1 MAEGISIER
10 RHWIY
15 RHALATRVTHWI
27 NALCLLILLLSGLQI
42 FNAHPALYFGVKSD
56 FEAPIL
62 EMKTTTAENIASG
75 AALRSAQSL
84 TRWAAAA
91 NAKQQSEDED
101 DEADENDEDE
111 STQPAYRGAVTAFGR
126 VFDTTGWFGYA
137 YGPDGKLA
145 TRGFPSAVT
154 LPGMK
159 DLATGRRWHFT
170 FAWLLVLNGLVY
182 LLFAFVTGHVRRD
195 LWASK
200 REWRN
205 IPHSIWE
212 HVRLRFPEGDEA
224 RRYNVLQKLAYLSV
238 IFIVIPVMVLTGMT
252 MSPGLDARFQFLA
265 PMFGGRQTART
276 IHFIF
281 AFGLVAFA
289 FIHIALVILSG
300 FANNMRSMIT
310 GRYVIASREREL
322 HDPAPPASS

>member
-1 MAEGISIER
+1 MPEEGVSIER

-15 RHALATRVTHWI
+15 RHALIVRVTHWV

-42 FNAHPALYFGVKSD
+42 FNAHPALYFGAKSN

-84 TRWAAAA
+84 TRWAATA
-91 NAKQQSEDED
+91 NAKQQPEKED
-101 DEADENDEDE
+101 DDDE
-111 STQPAYRGAVTAFGR
+111 SDQPAYRGAVTAFGQ
-126 VFDTTGWFGYA
+126 VFDTTGWLGYA
-137 YGPDGKLA
+137 YGPDGQLA

-154 LPGMK
+154 LPGKK

-182 LLFAFVTGHVRRD
+182 LAFSFVSGHVRRD
-195 LWASK
+195 LWASG
-200 REWRN
+200 REWRD
-205 IPHSIWE
+205 IPHEIWQ
-212 HVRLRFPEGDEA
+212 HIRLRFPKGDEA
-224 RRYNVLQKLAYLSV
+224 RRYNVLQKLTYLII

-252 MSPGLDARFQFLA
+252 MSPGLDARFHFLA

-276 IHFIF
+276 IHFIL

-289 FIHIALVILSG
+289 FIHVALVILSG

-310 GRYVIASREREL
+310 GRYVIASKQREL
-322 HDPAPPASS
+322 HEPAHPASS

>member
-1 MAEGISIER
+1 MPEEGIVIAR
-10 RHWIY
+10 RRWIY
-15 RHALATRVTHWI
+15 RHALTTRVTHWI

-42 FNAHPALYFGVKSD
+42 FNAHPALYIGMTSD

-84 TRWAAAA
+84 TRWAAGSPKKHSK
-91 NAKQQSEDED
+91 NED
-101 DEADENDEDE
+101 DEGQSDRD
-111 STQPAYRGAVTAFGR
+111 AYRGAVVAFGR

-137 YGPDGKLA
+137 YGPDGQLA
-145 TRGFPSAVT
+145 TRGFPSSVT
-154 LPGMK
+154 LPGK
-159 DLATGRRWHFT
+159 RELATARRWHFT
-170 FAWLLVLNGLVY
+170 FAWALVLNGLIY
-182 LLFAFVTGHVRRD
+182 LAFAFASGHVRRD
-195 LWASK
+195 LWASR
-200 REWRN
+200 REWRD

-212 HVRLRFPEGDEA
+212 HIRLRFPKGDEA
-224 RRYNVLQKLAYLSV
+224 RRYNVLQKLTYLAV

-252 MSPGLDARFQFLA
+252 MSPGLDARFHFLA

-289 FIHIALVILSG
+289 FVHIALVILSG

-310 GRYVIASREREL
+310 GRYVITSREREL
-322 HDPAPPASS
+322 HEPAPPASS

>member
-1 MAEGISIER
+1 MSEEGIVIER
-10 RHWIY
+10 RRWIS
-15 RHALATRVTHWI
+15 RHALTTRVTHWI
-27 NALCLLILLLSGLQI
+27 SALCLLILLLSGLQI
-42 FNAHPALYFGVKSD
+42 FNAHPALYIGMASD

-84 TRWAAAA
+84 TRWAAMAKS
-91 NAKQQSEDED
+91 KQQPVDED
-101 DEADENDEDE
+101 DHE
-111 STQPAYRGAVTAFGR
+111 SDQPAYRGALVAFGR
-126 VFDTTGWFGYA
+126 VFDTTGWLGYS
-137 YGPDGKLA
+137 YGSDGQLA

-154 LPGMK
+154 LPGKK

-182 LLFAFVTGHVRRD
+182 LAFAFASGHVRRG
-195 LWASK
+195 LWVSA
-200 REWRN
+200 RELRD

-212 HVRLRFPEGDEA
+212 HICLRFPKGDEA
-224 RRYNVLQKLAYLSV
+224 RRYNVLQKLTYLAI
-238 IFIVIPVMVLTGMT
+238 IFIVLPVMVLTGMT
-252 MSPGLDARFQFLA
+252 MSPGLDARFHFLA
-265 PMFGGRQTART
+265 PLFGGRQTART
-276 IHFIF
+276 IHFIL

-310 GRYVIASREREL
+310 GRYVITSKQREL
-322 HDPAPPASS
+322 HEPTPPASS